1 MHPVTSPVTACA
13 GHAPAASVAR
23 HGTQVP
29 HTHTRHHQS
38 PRRQTTLKP
47 HSLVR
52 ARGYAAAGRAGRA
65 RGGAVAHLTVF
76 AVYRRLCSPAG
87 SPRSRSWRRS
97 GTNTAAGTTRTSA
110 AGTLLSR
117 PRSTRLPAFLPLTV
131 SILVD

>member
-1 MHPVTSPVTACA
+1 MYPVTSPVTACR
-13 GHAPAASVAR
+13 HVAPASVAR

-29 HTHTRHHQS
+29 HPSTPRHSHT
-38 PRRQTTLKP
+38 QTDDTQATQP
-47 HSLVR
+47 CAS
-52 ARGYAAAGRAGRA
+52 ARVHGRGPGPGGRA
-65 RGGAVAHLTVF
+65 RGGAIAHLTVF

-117 PRSTRLPAFLPLTV
+117 PRSTGFL
-131 SILVD
+131 SRFRSDLVD